1 MEFKICFIG
10 FGEAAYHIA
19 RGLKGEGCGP
29 MAAFDVMWQDER
41 MGPVIR
47 KRAEETGVT
56 LLAASDDCIGRADFV
71 CSLTSAAVAVRVASG
86 IVPKLALGQTYV
98 DMNSAGPS
106 VKEAIAKLPHAE
118 GVAICDAAVM
128 GTVPGN
134 GHRVPMF
141 LAGDGAQ
148 GFYDAMSPFN
158 MKLTVL
164 RNGENVSPAG
174 SASAI
179 KMLKSVVMKGLP
191 QLMLESFI
199 AAERY
204 GVLDTLVKSLSGSL
218 NGKTVEQLAD
228 TFVARTAIHAAR
240 RAAEMRDVRQMLGDL
255 HCDSSMTDATI
266 ARLDKL
272 AADGWGEKF
281 GPEGGSMDFR
291 TAIRKLAE

>member
-1 MEFKICFIG
+1 MDFKVCFIG

-19 RGLKGEGCGP
+19 RGLSGEGFGP
-29 MAAFDVMWQDER
+29 MAASDVMWQDER
-41 MGPVIR
+41 FGPSIR

-56 LLAASDDCIGRADFV
+56 LLSSSDACIGRAEFV

-86 IVPKLALGQTYV
+86 IVPKLAAGQAYV

-106 VKEAIAKLPHAE
+106 VKEEIAALEHAA
-118 GVAICDAAVM
+118 GVQICDAAVM

-141 LAGDGAQ
+141 LAGDGAKA
-148 GFYDAMSPFN
+148 FCDAMTPFG
-158 MKLTVL
+158 MRLTVL
-164 RNGENVSPAG
+164 DRPAG

-204 GVLDTLVKSLSGSL
+204 GVLDTLVGSLSSSL

-240 RAAEMRDVRQMLGDL
+240 RADEMRDVQKMLIGL
-255 HCDSSMTDATI
+255 SCDRRMTDATI
-266 ARLDKL
+266 EKLDDL
-272 AADGWGEKF
+272 AAQGWREKL
-281 GPEGGSMDFR
+281 GPDGGSMKFR
-291 TAIRKLAE
+291 DAIKLLSE

>member
-1 MEFKICFIG
+1 MDFKVCFIG

-19 RGLKGEGCGP
+19 RGLSGEGFGS

-41 MGPVIR
+41 FGPSIQ
-47 KRAEETGVT
+47 KRAEEAGVT
-56 LLAASDDCIGRADFV
+56 LLSDADACIGRAEFV

-86 IVPKLALGQTYV
+86 IVPKLTAGQTYV
-98 DMNSAGPS
+98 DMNSAGPG
-106 VKEAIAKLPHAE
+106 VKEEIAALSHAE
-118 GVAICDAAVM
+118 GVRICDAAVM

-148 GFYDAMSPFN
+148 AFCDAMTPFG
-158 MKLTVL
+158 MRLTVL
-164 RNGENVSPAG
+164 DRPAG

-191 QLMLESFI
+191 QLMLESFV
-199 AAERY
+199 AAQRY
-204 GVLDTLVKSLSGSL
+204 GVLDTLVGSLSGSL

-240 RAAEMRDVRQMLGDL
+240 RADEMRDVQKMLSGL
-255 HCDSSMTDATI
+255 GCDSRMTEATI
-266 ARLDKL
+266 EKLDDL
-272 AADGWGEKF
+272 AAQGWREKL
-281 GPEGGSMDFR
+281 GPDGGSMKFR
-291 TAIRKLAE
+291 DAIRLLAK